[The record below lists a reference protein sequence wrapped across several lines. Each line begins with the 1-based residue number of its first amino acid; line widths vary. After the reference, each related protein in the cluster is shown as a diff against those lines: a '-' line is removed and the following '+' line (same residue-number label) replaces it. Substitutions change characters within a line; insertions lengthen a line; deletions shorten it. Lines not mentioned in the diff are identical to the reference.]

1 MLSLSEN
8 LIYEKIRNN
17 KTPYWTLYMHDGVLR
32 SNNPSDIFDPDTL
45 ELKDEDTRIE
55 ASIRKLQS
63 DLEYYK
69 KELPKGIPMYFYI
82 VMKKTKTSNGE
93 ASVFSYNF
101 KIINE
106 QATALNGLEQTQQ
119 TSINGFRTPE
129 EMDAHFQKKM
139 ELYQKELL
147 LGIKEDEIR
156 KKEKELMERDNEL
169 NKESTVVTRGIKNA
183 FWQIADTLGWSNN
196 APTKSLTGTP
206 SPTPVQSHDPK
217 ADKVEKLATYIYE
230 QLEEKDIELLT
241 PELLST
247 VINIAKN
254 KNNKENLS
262 NDNKNTEL

>member
-45 ELKDEDTRIE
+45 ELKDDDTRIE

-69 KELPKGIPMYFYI
+69 KELPKGIPMYFHI

-101 KIINE
+101 KITNE
-106 QATALNGLEQTQQ
+106 QATALNGIEQTQQ
-119 TSINGFRTPE
+119 QGINGFKTPE
-129 EMDAHFQKKM
+129 EMDAYIQKKM
-139 ELYQKELL
+139 EIYQKELL
-147 LGIKEDEIR
+147 LGIKEEEIK
-156 KKEKELMERDNEL
+156 KKEKELIERDNEL
-169 NKESTVVTRGIKNA
+169 NKESTVVARGMKNV
-183 FWQIADTLGWSNN
+183 FWQIAGELGWADNKPA
-196 APTKSLTGTP
+196 APLSGTP
-206 SPTPVQSHDPK
+206 TNSHDTK
-217 ADKVEKLATYIYE
+217 ADKVEKIANYIYDKIDE
-230 QLEEKDIELLT
+230 QDIELLT

-247 VINIAKN
+247 LINIAKN
-254 KNNKENLS
+254 KNNI
-262 NDNKNTEL
+262 DNQDNHK